1 MLHFMRNLTGSWIGR
16 TLLSVVMGFIMLS
29 FVVWGIGDV
38 FRGFGSN
45 SLAKVGSKEITP
57 AAFKRGF
64 DQQVQ
69 AAQQQ
74 ARRNITADEAR
85 RAGLDRLALNKMISD
100 SALDQKATAL
110 SLGMSNESVA
120 KIIGEDPAFKS
131 ISGVFDKKRFD
142 DAMRN
147 SGYSEAEFVNEERRT
162 YLRREIATSLAAEP
176 KVPDVLLDAYNNYAA
191 ELRGIEYIALPA
203 ASVGT
208 IAPPDDAALKTFFE
222 ARKAEFRAPEY
233 RNITMLNLS
242 PATFAKPN
250 AISDA
255 DATAA
260 YERVKDKRFTTIET
274 RKLEQLVF
282 ANEPDARAA
291 QDKLKS
297 GNTFTQVAEAAK
309 LQPIDLGTKK
319 QSELIDKAIADAS
332 FALPADGTTDPIKTT
347 FGYALVH
354 VSAINGAAVKSLA
367 DVLPVLKQELAV
379 ERAKADIQV
388 IHDKIEDQRAS
399 GKPLTEAAKSS
410 GVDVVVMDG
419 IDVNGLDKNGKPW
432 LNLAEPV
439 PFMKAVF
446 ASDIGVDNETILNRD
461 GGFTWFEVQK
471 IEPSRDRTLD
481 EVKDRAVASWIEA
494 ETSKKLTETASDAVK
509 KLNSGTSLND
519 IAVSLGNQT
528 IKTASNISRS
538 GKSDLAP
545 NFVAQIFNQ
554 PLNGAASVGLID
566 GTRAIFKVTESKVP
580 PLDKASPVTKQIAAQ
595 LKASIADDIIA
606 QYLTKLQSD
615 TGVTINEQVYNQII
629 GQK

>member
-233 RNITMLNLS
+233 RNVTMLNLS
-242 PATFAKPN
+242 PATFAKPD

-255 DATAA
+255 EATAV

-319 QSELIDKAIADAS
+319 QSDLIDKTIADAS
-332 FALPADGTTDPIKTT
+332 FALPVDGTTEPVKTT

-354 VSAINGAAVKSLA
+354 VSAINAASVKSLA

-388 IHDKIEDQRAS
+388 MHDKIEDQRAS

-554 PLNGAASVGLID
+554 PLNGVASVGLID

>member
-1 MLHFMRNLTGSWIGR
+1 MLHFMRNLTSSWIGR

-64 DQQVQ
+64 DQQLQ

-100 SALDQKATAL
+100 SALDQKAAAL
-110 SLGMSNESVA
+110 SLGMSNDSVA

-191 ELRGIEYIALPA
+191 ELRGIEYIALPP

-233 RNITMLNLS
+233 RNVTMLNLS
-242 PATFAKPN
+242 PATFAKPDGV
-250 AISDA
+250 SDA

-297 GNTFTQVAEAAK
+297 GVTFAQVAEAAK

-319 QSELIDKAIADAS
+319 QSELIDKAIADTS
-332 FALPADGTTDPIKTT
+332 FAAPLDGTTDPVKTT

-354 VSAINGAAVKSLA
+354 VSAINPAAVKTLA
-367 DVLPVLKQELAV
+367 EVMPLLKQELAL
-379 ERAKADIQV
+379 ERAKADIQA

-432 LNLAEPV
+432 LNIAEPV

-471 IEPSRDRTLD
+471 IEPSRERALD
-481 EVKDRAVASWIEA
+481 EVKDRAIASWIEA
-494 ETSKKLTETASDAVK
+494 ETTKKLTETASDAVK

-519 IAVSLGNQT
+519 IALSLGNQT

-566 GTRAIFKVTESKVP
+566 GTRAIFKLTESKVP
-580 PLDKASPVTKQIAAQ
+580 PLDKAAPATKQIVSQ

>member
-1 MLHFMRNLTGSWIGR
+1 MLHFMRNLTSSWIGR

-64 DQQVQ
+64 DQQLQ

-100 SALDQKATAL
+100 SALDQKAAAL
-110 SLGMSNESVA
+110 SLGMSNDSVA

-191 ELRGIEYIALPA
+191 ELRGIEYIALPP

-233 RNITMLNLS
+233 RNVTMLNLS
-242 PATFAKPN
+242 PATFAKPD
-250 AISDA
+250 AVSDA

-297 GNTFTQVAEAAK
+297 GVTFAQVAEAAK

-319 QSELIDKAIADAS
+319 QSELIDKSIADAS
-332 FALPADGTTDPIKTT
+332 FAAPLDGTTDPIKTT
-347 FGYALVH
+347 FGYALLH
-354 VSAINGAAVKSLA
+354 ISAINPAAVKTLA
-367 DVLPVLKQELAV
+367 EVMPVLKQELAV
-379 ERAKADIQV
+379 ERAKADIQA

-471 IEPSRDRTLD
+471 IEPSRERSLE
-481 EVKDRAVASWIEA
+481 EVKDRAIASWIEA
-494 ETSKKLTETASDAVK
+494 ETTKKLTETASDAVK

-519 IAVSLGNQT
+519 IAVGLGNQT

-580 PLDKASPVTKQIAAQ
+580 PLDKAAPATKQIVSQ
-595 LKASIADDIIA
+595 LKPSIADDIIA

>member
-1 MLHFMRNLTGSWIGR
+1 MLHFMRNLTSSWIGR

-64 DQQVQ
+64 DQQLQ

-100 SALDQKATAL
+100 SALDQKAAAL
-110 SLGMSNESVA
+110 SLGMSNDSVA

-191 ELRGIEYIALPA
+191 ELRGIEYIALPP

-233 RNITMLNLS
+233 RNVTMLNLS
-242 PATFAKPN
+242 PATFAKPDGV
-250 AISDA
+250 SDA

-297 GNTFTQVAEAAK
+297 GVTFAQVAEAAK

-319 QSELIDKAIADAS
+319 QSELIDKAIADTS
-332 FALPADGTTDPIKTT
+332 FAAPLDGTTDPVKTT

-354 VSAINGAAVKSLA
+354 VSAINPAAVKTLA
-367 DVLPVLKQELAV
+367 EVMPLLKQELAL
-379 ERAKADIQV
+379 ERAKADIQA

-432 LNLAEPV
+432 LNIAEPV

-471 IEPSRDRTLD
+471 IEPSRERALD
-481 EVKDRAVASWIEA
+481 EVKDRAIASWIEA
-494 ETSKKLTETASDAVK
+494 ETTKKLTETASDAVK

-519 IAVSLGNQT
+519 IALSLGNQT

-580 PLDKASPVTKQIAAQ
+580 PLDKAAPATKQIVSQ

>member
-1 MLHFMRNLTGSWIGR
+1 MLHFMRNLTSSWIGR

-64 DQQVQ
+64 DQQLQ

-100 SALDQKATAL
+100 SALDQKAAAL
-110 SLGMSNESVA
+110 SLGMSNDSVA

-191 ELRGIEYIALPA
+191 ELRGIEYIALPP

-233 RNITMLNLS
+233 RNVTMLNLS
-242 PATFAKPN
+242 PATFAKPD
-250 AISDA
+250 AVSDA

-297 GNTFTQVAEAAK
+297 GVTFAQVAEAAK

-319 QSELIDKAIADAS
+319 QSELIDKSIADAS
-332 FALPADGTTDPIKTT
+332 FAAPLDGTTDPIKTT
-347 FGYALVH
+347 FGYALLH
-354 VSAINGAAVKSLA
+354 ISAINPAAVKTLA
-367 DVLPVLKQELAV
+367 EVMPVLKQELAV
-379 ERAKADIQV
+379 ERAKADIQA

-471 IEPSRDRTLD
+471 IEPSRERSLE
-481 EVKDRAVASWIEA
+481 EVKDRAIASWIEA
-494 ETSKKLTETASDAVK
+494 ETTKKLTETASDAVK

-519 IAVSLGNQT
+519 IAVGLGNQT

-580 PLDKASPVTKQIAAQ
+580 PLDKAAPATKQIVSQ

>member
-1 MLHFMRNLTGSWIGR
+1 MLHFMRNLTSSWIGR

-64 DQQVQ
+64 DQQLQ

-100 SALDQKATAL
+100 SALDQKAAAL
-110 SLGMSNESVA
+110 SLGMSNDSVA

-191 ELRGIEYIALPA
+191 ELRGIEYIALPP

-233 RNITMLNLS
+233 RNVTMLNLS
-242 PATFAKPN
+242 PATFAKPDGV
-250 AISDA
+250 SDA

-297 GNTFTQVAEAAK
+297 GVTFAQVAEAAK

-319 QSELIDKAIADAS
+319 QSELIDKAIADTS
-332 FALPADGTTDPIKTT
+332 FAAPLDGTTDPVKTT

-354 VSAINGAAVKSLA
+354 VSAINPAAVKTLA
-367 DVLPVLKQELAV
+367 EVMPLLKQELAL
-379 ERAKADIQV
+379 ERAKADIQA

-432 LNLAEPV
+432 LNIAEPV

-471 IEPSRDRTLD
+471 IEPSRERALD
-481 EVKDRAVASWIEA
+481 EVKDRAIASWIEA
-494 ETSKKLTETASDAVK
+494 ETTKKLTETASDAVK

-580 PLDKASPVTKQIAAQ
+580 PLDKAAPATKQIVSQ

>member
-1 MLHFMRNLTGSWIGR
+1 MLHFMRNLTSNWVGR

-45 SLAKVGSKEITP
+45 SLAKVGSREITP

-74 ARRNITADEAR
+74 ARRNITVEEAR

-147 SGYSEAEFVNEERRT
+147 SGYSEAEFVNEERRS

-176 KVPDVLLDAYNNYAA
+176 KVPDVLLNAYNNFAA
-191 ELRGIEYIALPA
+191 EVRGIEYIALPST
-203 ASVGT
+203 SVGT
-208 IAPPDDAALKTFFE
+208 IVPPDDGALKAFFE
-222 ARKAEFRAPEY
+222 TRKSEFRAPEY
-233 RNITMLNLS
+233 RNITILNLS
-242 PATFAKPN
+242 PTTFAKPD
-250 AISDA
+250 AVSDV
-255 DATAA
+255 DTTAA

-282 ANEPDARAA
+282 AKEPDARAA
-291 QDKLKS
+291 QDKLK
-297 GNTFTQVAEAAK
+297 GGTTFSQVAEAVK
-309 LQPIDLGTKK
+309 LQPIDLGIKK
-319 QSELIDKAIADAS
+319 QSDLIDKAIADAS
-332 FALPADGTTDPIKTT
+332 FAAPLDGTTDPVKTT

-354 VSAINGAAVKSLA
+354 VSAINAAAVTTLA
-367 DVLPVLKQELAV
+367 DVMPVIKQELAV
-379 ERAKADIQV
+379 ERAKAEIQA
-388 IHDKIEDQRAS
+388 IHDKIEDERAS
-399 GKPLTEAAKSS
+399 GKPLNEAAKSS

-419 IDVNGLDKNGKPW
+419 VDVNGLDKTGKPW
-432 LNLAEPV
+432 LNLVEPGALL
-439 PFMKAVF
+439 KAVF

-471 IEPSRDRTLD
+471 IEPSRERTLD
-481 EVKDRAVASWIEA
+481 EVKDRAIASWIDV
-494 ETSKKLTETASDAVK
+494 ETTKKLTESASEAVK

-566 GTRAIFKVTESKVP
+566 GTRAIFKVTETKVA
-580 PLDKASPVTKQIAAQ
+580 PLDKAAPETAKIASQ

>member
-242 PATFAKPN
+242 PATFAKPD

-255 DATAA
+255 DAAAA

-297 GNTFTQVAEAAK
+297 GNTFAQVAEAAK

-319 QSELIDKAIADAS
+319 QTELIDKAIADAS

-354 VSAINGAAVKSLA
+354 VSAINAASVKSLA

-471 IEPSRDRTLD
+471 IEPSRNRTLD

-494 ETSKKLTETASDAVK
+494 ETSKKLTETASDEVK

-566 GTRAIFKVTESKVP
+566 GTRAVFKVTESKVP
-580 PLDKASPVTKQIAAQ
+580 PLDKASPATKQIAAQ

-606 QYLTKLQSD
+606 QYLAKLQSD

>member
-1 MLHFMRNLTGSWIGR
+1 MLHFMRNLTSSWIGR

-64 DQQVQ
+64 DQQLQ

-100 SALDQKATAL
+100 SALDQKAAAL
-110 SLGMSNESVA
+110 SLGMSNDSVA

-191 ELRGIEYIALPA
+191 ELRGIEYIALSP

-233 RNITMLNLS
+233 RNVTMLNLS
-242 PATFAKPN
+242 PATFAKPD
-250 AISDA
+250 AVSDA

-282 ANEPDARAA
+282 ANEPDARSA

-297 GNTFTQVAEAAK
+297 GVTFAQVAEAAK

-332 FALPADGTTDPIKTT
+332 FAAALDGTTDPIKTT

-354 VSAINGAAVKSLA
+354 VSAINPAAVKTLA
-367 DVLPVLKQELAV
+367 EVMPALKQELAV
-379 ERAKADIQV
+379 ERAKADIQA

-399 GKPLTEAAKSS
+399 GKPLTEAAKSP

-446 ASDIGVDNETILNRD
+446 ASDIGVDNETIINRD

-471 IEPSRDRTLD
+471 IEPSRERTLD
-481 EVKDRAVASWIEA
+481 EVKDRAIASWIEA
-494 ETSKKLTETASDAVK
+494 ETTKKLTETASDAVK

-519 IAVSLGNQT
+519 IAVGLGNQT

-580 PLDKASPVTKQIAAQ
+580 PLDKAAPATKQIVSQ